1 MQTVVPSE
9 RESHVR
15 FALQQLQL
23 NRSVLLFGD
32 PGTGKTHLGL
42 TVALRAAVQGNS
54 VGRIR
59 PPGGGRQLLFGQI
72 RSTDPGVAKLTEAD
86 STEIERRLLEGA
98 GHQPVVYVDDAHLL
112 GADDAEWLC
121 GLVYG
126 SKVSLVAAVNA
137 QDDRSAAVERFT
149 RLWVDDIAARIDL
162 KPLDRRQSLEMIR
175 ALRGSILFD
184 LATELAIVRASGG
197 LPGLIR
203 ELVNEIIEG
212 GVIAGVNGSF
222 VYPLQP
228 VPSQRVQDMVWHG
241 LGSLSDAQQD
251 ALVLLSR
258 LEGIPQ
264 ERAARYV
271 GDSVLRDLIRSG
283 HLAMRK
289 DSGAIAVTN
298 GVAAESILAMRRSE
312 RQLDSLKRAAK
323 LMLHDHLAGIALRP
337 LEYLFLGEHSIEDPA
352 FAEAATESERAEI
365 YLIAAAKS
373 LAMGSLYAAMT
384 FGKASFA
391 ESPTIEAS
399 VELSRIFTA
408 MGNYK
413 AAVAALDQL
422 DVTDATAYS
431 LVVASAW
438 LGKLQTWLT
447 GTDEAALATEILN
460 RILGALPAQQA
471 VVVETGLRSLSQLVA
486 AQWEQS
492 VETALRVIDQPSPAE
507 ELLPIRILS
516 TDVLYADL
524 TQLGDGAAFR
534 SALESGRALQSFG
547 GRSRSVSAGIL
558 EERAHFILLSSRL
571 VATISIG
578 VDVAAVPDELEAAM
592 DDALTQGEATRAA
605 LLGAVVGFNAMCR
618 GNFDLAELELRL
630 ASARVHGALDSRW
643 PDWIAGVYSWI
654 LLQLGRLDEA
664 RDVINEL
671 AGQHYGATEHRNL
684 VVALQ
689 SAELHR
695 LDRKERD
702 EQPTELVAFA
712 DSMAD
717 RSISSQLS
725 TLFLAVS
732 DGADA
737 AAHVDTVAD
746 LREATDLPVLHGMA
760 DFIIGMANRD
770 PVLLDGASQLLADAG
785 HLAFARIASSR
796 ASEMH
801 SVLGRRVA
809 AAASQAFA
817 QQLHLGMASRT
828 GYSDDA
834 TPELVALTTREK
846 EIVYLVSR
854 GFSNKQI
861 AADLFVSVRTVE
873 SHFYQARVKLGAVSR
888 SEIIRLAREVV
899 VEDGKTMI
907 PGR

>member
-1 MQTVVPSE
+1 
-9 RESHVR
+9 VR

-42 TVALRAAVQGNS
+42 TVALRAAVQGSS

-59 PPGGGRQLLFGQI
+59 PPGGDRRLLFGQI

-86 STEIERRLLEGA
+86 PAEIERRLLDGA
-98 GHQPVVYVDDAHLL
+98 GPQPVVYVDDAHLL
-112 GADDAEWLC
+112 GADDADWLC

-149 RLWVDDIAARIDL
+149 RLWVDDVAVRIDL

-212 GVIAGVNGSF
+212 GVTAGVNGSF

-241 LGSLSDAQQD
+241 LGSLTDAQQD
-251 ALVLLSR
+251 ALVLFSR

-271 GDSVLRDLIRSG
+271 GDLVLRDLIRAG
-283 HLAMRK
+283 HLVMRK

-298 GVAAESILAMRRSE
+298 GVAAESIFAMRRSE
-312 RQLDSLKRAAK
+312 RQLDSLKRAAQ
-323 LMLHDHLAGIALRP
+323 LMLDDHLAGIALRP
-337 LEYLFLGEHSIEDPA
+337 LEYLFLAEHAIADPV

-365 YLIAAAKS
+365 FLIAAAKS
-373 LAMGSLYAAMT
+373 LATGSLYAAMT
-384 FGKASFA
+384 FGKASLA
-391 ESPTIEAS
+391 ASPTIEAC

-408 MGNYK
+408 MGNFG
-413 AAVAALDQL
+413 AAVAVLDQL
-422 DVTDATAYS
+422 DAGVSSAYS
-431 LVVASAW
+431 LVVAAAW

-447 GTDEAALATEILN
+447 GTDEAAIADRILN
-460 RILGALPAQQA
+460 RILAALPRDRAT
-471 VVVETGLRSLSQLVA
+471 VVETSLRSLDQMVA
-486 AQWEQS
+486 ARWEDS
-492 VETALRVIDQPSPAE
+492 VESALRVIEQPSPAE
-507 ELLPIRILS
+507 ELLAIRILS

-534 SALESGRALQSFG
+534 AALESGRALQSLG
-547 GRSRSVSAGIL
+547 GRSKSVSAGVL
-558 EERAHFILLSSRL
+558 EERAQFILLTSRL

-578 VDVAAVPDELEAAM
+578 VDVATVPDELEAAM

-605 LLGAVVGFNAMCR
+605 LLGAVVGFNALCR
-618 GNFDLAELELRL
+618 GNFELAELELRL
-630 ASARVHGALDSRW
+630 ASVRVHGALDSRW
-643 PDWIAGVYSWI
+643 PSWIAGVYTWV

-671 AGQHYGATEHRNL
+671 SSQHYGATEYRAL

-689 SAELHR
+689 TAELRR
-695 LDRKERD
+695 LERKESD

-712 DSMAD
+712 DSLAD
-717 RSISSQLS
+717 RSISGQLS

-737 AAHVDTVAD
+737 TTLAD
-746 LREATDLPVLHGMA
+746 KVISLRRATDLPVLQGMA

-785 HLAFARIASSR
+785 HLAFARISSSR

-817 QQLHLGMASRT
+817 QQLHLGMASRS
-828 GYSDDA
+828 GYSDES

-888 SEIIRLAREVV
+888 SEIIRLAKEVV